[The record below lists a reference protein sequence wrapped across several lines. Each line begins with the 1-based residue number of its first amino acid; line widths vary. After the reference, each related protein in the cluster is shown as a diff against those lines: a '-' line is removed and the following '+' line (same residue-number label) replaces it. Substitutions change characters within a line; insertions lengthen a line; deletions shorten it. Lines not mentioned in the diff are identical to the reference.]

1 MGTQKKAVV
10 IGDIFADMTTHIMAY
25 PHCGDGTYGTPM
37 HRNGG
42 GTGGNIAAGLGVLG
56 VDTSIICR
64 LGDDEVGHYLKD
76 DMRNYNVHNEGIP
89 LDPEYA
95 SGLVLIAVT
104 PDGERTIWV
113 LANGSAYE
121 RLKPEDVAY
130 LDTVQPDAI
139 FVSGVMVGVHPAE
152 ESIFAELPRW
162 KGKAKIYFDPN
173 LRYPPEA
180 IPPAVKT
187 SMQRLCALSDVVL
200 TGQSE
205 MDALEL
211 HPLPG
216 QTFIVKRG
224 KEGSLLLDENE
235 HEVCRIASTEH
246 VASDATGAG
255 DTYAA
260 AYVCAELEGHDVESA
275 MRFATVAAGI
285 SVTRPGARSMPQR
298 SEIDAYLNKS
308 K

>member
-1 MGTQKKAVV
+1 
-10 IGDIFADMTTHIMAY
+10 MAL
-25 PHCGDGTYGTPM
+25 
-37 HRNGG
+37 
-42 GTGGNIAAGLGVLG
+42 AGSLSS
-56 VDTSIICR
+56 TSP
-64 LGDDEVGHYLKD
+64 
-76 DMRNYNVHNEGIP
+76 P
-89 LDPEYA
+89 LLA
-95 SGLVLIAVT
+95 AVT

-121 RLKPEDVAY
+121 KLKPEDVAY

-139 FVSGVMVGVHPAE
+139 VVSGVMVGVHPAE

-235 HEVCRIASTEH
+235 HEVCRIAPTEH

-298 SEIDAYLNKS
+298 SEIDAYLNKN